1 MFCRRVTNTSD
12 GDECTQLVQPGQMLA
27 SFWLCLTAEKQKWQ
41 ENKELAKLEWVVVY
55 ALQACESRYV
65 SCAELDIMHMDISEA
80 KKERERESR
89 EKKASVFYT

>member
-1 MFCRRVTNTSD
+1 
-12 GDECTQLVQPGQMLA
+12 MLA

-80 KKERERESR
+80 KKERERER
-89 EKKASVFYT
+89 EERKKKRQYFTLENHTAFEADV